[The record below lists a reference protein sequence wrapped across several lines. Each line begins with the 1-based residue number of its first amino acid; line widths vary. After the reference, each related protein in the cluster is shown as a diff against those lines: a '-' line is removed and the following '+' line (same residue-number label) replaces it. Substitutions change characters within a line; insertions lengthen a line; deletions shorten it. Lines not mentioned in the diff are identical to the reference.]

1 MGRQTPER
9 HDMKAIPVTA
19 AVLGL
24 VCLGA
29 CKAPETTTRLDSGD
43 ILLPPPYA
51 MSATREDRE
60 LHQSLTA
67 VSMKDDLASGEDLQ
81 ISARARAIIAAYAD

>member
-1 MGRQTPER
+1 
-9 HDMKAIPVTA
+9 MKAIQVTA

-29 CKAPETTTRLDSGD
+29 CKAPDTTSRLDSGE
-43 ILLPPPYA
+43 LFLVSPYA

-60 LHQSLTA
+60 LNQSLAA
-67 VSMKDDLASGEDLQ
+67 VSMKDQLDPGETLE
-81 ISARARAIIAAYAD
+81 ISERARAIIAAYAN